1 MSTMVNVQRRMWV
14 PVVAGAV
21 TVALALV
28 LLGLLAVP
36 TGNPSEA
43 GKVPPVAIGP
53 DGEALP
59 QADWKVNV
67 FPTGVGKPT
76 KGQRVAVSQ
85 QRDKLRTVV
94 ADVFDALILRKNTAR
109 LKSLATPGAAKA
121 LGRSELQLPKD
132 MTEVETI
139 RRSARVGV
147 DEKATH
153 AAARILITF
162 KGMLND
168 KPVRMQQRSTLW
180 LQKSGAGWRVI
191 AFSGTMGRLR

>member
-1 MSTMVNVQRRMWV
+1 MSTMVNVQRRLWV
-14 PVVAGAV
+14 PVAAGAV

-36 TGNPSEA
+36 TGNPADSGE
-43 GKVPPVAIGP
+43 VPPVAIGP

-59 QADWKVNV
+59 QAKWQVSV
-67 FPTGVGKPT
+67 FPSGIGKPSKSQKT
-76 KGQRVAVSQ
+76 AVSK
-85 QRDKLRTVV
+85 QRDTLRGVV
-94 ADVFDALILRKNTAR
+94 ADVFDALILRKDTGR
-109 LKSLATPGAAKA
+109 LKELATPGAAAA
-121 LGRSELQLPKD
+121 LQRSKLQLPKD
-132 MTEVETI
+132 MTEVETL

-153 AAARILITF
+153 AAARVLITF
-162 KGMLND
+162 KGVLDD
-168 KPVRMQQRSTLW
+168 KAVRMQQRSTLW